1 MSDTVLLEKEKDIE
15 NIAARKVAVIRK
27 KMMAAFCV
35 MAGIAILIVAVR
47 LDFMN

>member
-15 NIAARKVAVIRK
+15 NIAAREVAVIRK

-35 MAGIAILIVAVR
+35 MAGL
-47 LDFMN
+47 LYL